1 MQQIYVR
8 RSQIYADSFRHFSK
22 ESFDVSMMLK
32 VMFIGESAVD
42 DGGPQR
48 EYFQLLQHDIAC
60 KSGLF
65 GGWPN
70 HVPLHNV
77 SALAHNK
84 FYTIGKML
92 VTTIVQGGQPP
103 LYFAG
108 AVADFL
114 VYKRYKCVCV
124 CWGGGLATSTILLS
138 SSPSIW
144 DFNCSSI
151 ISCGPACK

>member
-1 MQQIYVR
+1 
-8 RSQIYADSFRHFSK
+8 
-22 ESFDVSMMLK
+22 MLK

-114 VYKRYKCVCV
+114 VFDRVRSPVNLDDIADYEVRQCLQKVQMCVCV
-124 CWGGGLATSTILLS
+124 LGGRAGHKHHST
-138 SSPSIW
+138 
-144 DFNCSSI
+144 F
-151 ISCGPACK
+151 